1 MTDSDKD
8 LMKETILATVENPN
22 TRELVEIYF
31 NSQELAQTDCLVSEV
46 WCKKPIQQSKLNL
59 LLNDCMMVAAQ
70 YTGHVC
76 EVTGFA
82 DGLGFCVYR
91 HGLEHGVIAGWF
103 KNGHLNGVCLWIK
116 SVMVAGNCSL
126 HRVSYT

>member
-46 WCKKPIQQSKLNL
+46 WFKKPLQ
-59 LLNDCMMVAAQ
+59 
-70 YTGHVC
+70 
-76 EVTGFA
+76 
-82 DGLGFCVYR
+82 
-91 HGLEHGVIAGWF
+91 
-103 KNGHLNGVCLWIK
+103 
-116 SVMVAGNCSL
+116 
-126 HRVSYT
+126 